1 MIFARIKIAEDTDI
15 KLANILIDILETD
28 DCITEVDF
36 STDKRD
42 IKVTIRGDVE
52 ILIFIES
59 VLEELFLTKGTV
71 QMDVAMDCD
80 NKEAEQLFNYRYCV
94 TPSLNSPEKQY
105 LLKLFPA
112 KDLFN

>member
-15 KLANILIDILETD
+15 KLANVLIDILESD
-28 DCITEVDF
+28 DSIRNVDF

-42 IKVTIRGDVE
+42 IKITLPEDVE
-52 ILIFIES
+52 VLNFLECL
-59 VLEELFLTKGTV
+59 LEEFFLTKGTV
-71 QMDVAMDCD
+71 QMDVSMDSN
-80 NKEAEQLFNYRYCV
+80 NKEVEQTFNYRYCV
-94 TPSLNSPEKQY
+94 TPSLNSPEKQF